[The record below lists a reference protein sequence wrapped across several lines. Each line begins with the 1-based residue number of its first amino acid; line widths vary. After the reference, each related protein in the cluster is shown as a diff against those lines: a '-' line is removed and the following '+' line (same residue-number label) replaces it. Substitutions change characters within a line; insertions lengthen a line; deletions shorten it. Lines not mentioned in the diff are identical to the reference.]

1 MHTSWDIFQQAAFH
15 TSLNGFPS
23 MGARAS
29 LFDTGK
35 NGTIIA
41 VKTANYFE
49 MTLSIGIK
57 NSTCQDLDE
66 LQRFSLYYMYVP
78 HVRTKTKLII
88 SS

>member
-1 MHTSWDIFQQAAFH
+1 MKTKNTKLHTSCDIFQQAAFH

-57 NSTCQDLDE
+57 IL
-66 LQRFSLYYMYVP
+66 
-78 HVRTKTKLII
+78 HVKIWI
-88 SS
+88 S

>member
-1 MHTSWDIFQQAAFH
+1 MKTKNTKLHTSCDIFQQAAFH

-49 MTLSIGIK
+49 MTLSISIK
-57 NSTCQDLDE
+57 ILHVKIWMSYSALVYITCM
-66 LQRFSLYYMYVP
+66 SHM
-78 HVRTKTKLII
+78 
-88 SS
+88 

>member
-1 MHTSWDIFQQAAFH
+1 MKTKNTKLHTSCDIFQQAAFH

-41 VKTANYFE
+41 VKTVNYFE

-57 NSTCQDLDE
+57 ILHVKIWMSYSVLVYITCM
-66 LQRFSLYYMYVP
+66 SHM
-78 HVRTKTKLII
+78 
-88 SS
+88 

>member
-1 MHTSWDIFQQAAFH
+1 MKTKNTKLHTSCDIFQQAAFH

-57 NSTCQDLDE
+57 ILHVKIWMSYSALVYITCM
-66 LQRFSLYYMYVP
+66 S
-78 HVRTKTKLII
+78 HT
-88 SS
+88 

>member
-1 MHTSWDIFQQAAFH
+1 MKTKNTKLHTSCDIFQQAAFH

-49 MTLSIGIK
+49 KTVSIGIK
-57 NSTCQDLDE
+57 ILHVKIWMSYSPLVYITC
-66 LQRFSLYYMYVP
+66 
-78 HVRTKTKLII
+78 I
-88 SS
+88 SHT